1 MLLREG
7 TNVVNSITAL
17 ILCLMLYLDI
27 GFIVAVIILR
37 EESSVSLGDLIFIM
51 LFWLVM
57 VRDCV

>member
-1 MLLREG
+1 M
-7 TNVVNSITAL
+7 VNSITAL